1 MTHSPIGRFSPAS
14 LWVYQGTRRALGDVP
29 WRWRWVGLGI
39 VASKKGAA
47 LLEGIVHAGS
57 TCLRRVADGN
67 RRSEVRFNR
76 FLANPKVTVERL
88 VAGWSEATGAA
99 VVGRH
104 VLAIQ
109 DTSEINFRTTRT
121 RTRGLGE
128 IGKGVGRGALLHA
141 MVAVDAE
148 SEACLGLV
156 AGEVWTRC
164 GRVGVPHGKRP
175 LDQKESRRWVET
187 ASAAKR
193 VLGGAARVTMVAD
206 READLFALWALVP
219 EPGIDVLGRIHHDR
233 SLVSGG
239 TLTTIARQW
248 PLAGTRQMTLRE
260 RPGRPEREARLELRF
275 GVVTIARPR
284 EARASGLPTQVTLSL
299 IELTEPDPPQGS
311 EPITWRL
318 LTSHTVSNAAAAWQI
333 VDWYRARWI
342 IEQLFRLLKKQGLRL
357 EDSQVETAARL
368 LKLVAIAAHAA
379 AVTLQL
385 LQARD
390 GRSDEPASVAFTA
403 DELGTLDALHTRYC
417 GTTSRQQNPHPRR
430 SLAWAAWLIA
440 RLGGWDGYPSSRSP
454 GPITLKIGIDKLRL
468 LAQGWGLRNVCMP

>member
-1 MTHSPIGRFSPAS
+1 M
-14 LWVYQGTRRALGDVP
+14 
-29 WRWRWVGLGI
+29 
-39 VASKKGAA
+39 
-47 LLEGIVHAGS
+47 VHAGS
-57 TCLRRVADGN
+57 TCLRRAAEGE

-76 FLANPKVTVERL
+76 FLANPKVSVERL
-88 VAGWSEATGAA
+88 VAGWSAATSAA

-109 DTSEINFRTTRT
+109 DTSEINFRTTKA

-156 AGEVWTRC
+156 AGEVWTRS

-175 LDQKESRRWVET
+175 LDQKESRRWIET
-187 ASAAKR
+187 ANASKR
-193 VLGGAARVTMVAD
+193 VLENAETVTMVAD
-206 READLFALWALVP
+206 READLYPLWALVP
-219 EPGIDVLGRIHHDR
+219 EPGIHVLGRIHHDR
-233 SLVSGG
+233 SLVDGG
-239 TLTTIARQW
+239 KLTTIARQW
-248 PLAGTRQMTLRE
+248 PLAGTRRMTLRE
-260 RPGRPEREARLELRF
+260 RTGGLRGRPEREARLELRF
-275 GVVTIARPR
+275 GVITIARPR
-284 EARASGLPTQVTLSL
+284 SANAPELPAQVTLSL
-299 IELTEPDPPQGS
+299 IELTEPDPPPGS

-318 LTSHTVSNAAAAWQI
+318 LTTHALANAAAAWQI

-357 EDSQVETAARL
+357 EDSQVETAERL
-368 LKLVAIAAHAA
+368 LKLVAIATHAA
-379 AVTLQL
+379 AITLQL

-390 GRSDEPASVAFTA
+390 GRSQEPASLAFTE
-403 DELGTLDALHTRYC
+403 DELGTLEALHTQYVGR
-417 GTTSRQQNPHPRR
+417 TPRQRNPHPQR

-440 RLGGWDGYPSSRSP
+440 RLGGWDGYPSSRPP

-468 LAQGWGLRNVCMP
+468 LAKGWRLGHVCMP